1 MRDALNAMDT
11 LLERIDRGDQEA
23 LGDLFDSYR
32 PRLRRMVQ
40 FRMDARVA
48 ARLDPS
54 DVLQEAYL
62 DAAQQIRHYL
72 DRRDVDVYVWLRG
85 LTWQRLLKL
94 HRTHLGTQCRSVE
107 REQPLADDSSVAV
120 AQRLLARGHGP
131 DQPLL
136 QEEIRQ
142 RVQNALSLLDP
153 HDREV
158 ILMREVEDLSN
169 SEVAQVLGLSPSV
182 ATMRYGRALFRL
194 QKVLALDSGEAG
206 AEQTCAAGP
215 GKPAG

>member
-1 MRDALNAMDT
+1 MTMEA
-11 LLERIDRGDQEA
+11 LLERIHEGDQEA
-23 LGDLFDSYR
+23 LGELFDSYR
-32 PRLRRMVQ
+32 PRLRRMIR

-62 DAAQQIRHYL
+62 DAARQIHHYL

-85 LTWQRLLKL
+85 LAWQRLLKL
-94 HRTHLGTQCRSVE
+94 HRAHLGAQCRTVD
-107 REQPLADDSSVAV
+107 REQPLAEDSSTAL
-120 AQRLLARGHGP
+120 AQRLLAPGGRP

-142 RVQNALSLLDP
+142 RVQQALAQLEP

-158 ILMREVEDLSN
+158 ILVRDVEELTN
-169 SEVAQVLGLSPSV
+169 NEVAQALGLSPSA

-194 QKVLALDSGEAG
+194 QKILARDAGESVTSEGG
-206 AEQTCAAGP
+206 ACP
-215 GKPAG
+215 GGGVVPSQDT

>member
-1 MRDALNAMDT
+1 MIRDGLDTMEAL
-11 LLERIDRGDQEA
+11 LGRIHAGDQEA
-23 LGDLFDSYR
+23 LGELFDSYR
-32 PRLRRMVQ
+32 SRLRRMIQ

-62 DAAQQIRHYL
+62 DAARQIDHYL

-85 LTWQRLLKL
+85 LAWQRLLKL
-94 HRTHLGTQCRSVE
+94 HRAHLGAQCRTVD
-107 REQPLADDSSVAV
+107 REQPLVEDSSAAL
-120 AQRLLARGHGP
+120 AQRLLAGGDRP

-142 RVQNALSLLDP
+142 RVQQALAQLEP
-153 HDREV
+153 RDREV
-158 ILMREVEDLSN
+158 ILMRDVEELSN
-169 SEVAQVLGLSPSV
+169 GEVAQALGLSPSA

-194 QKVLALDSGEAG
+194 QKILARESGEA
-206 AEQTCAAGP
+206 EVVS
-215 GKPAG
+215 